1 MRDILNGKK
10 WSCLLINKLYI
21 PTYDRVGSQAC
32 FDSLPVKWKE
42 KTVLVVHP
50 NEIHDGYPTL
60 SCPIQGTGIAPVR
73 HWISKYAEGTR
84 YGVIDDDCVFQYTH
98 RENEEGPSN
107 RSLTDDEFDTMI
119 DLFNSWMDE
128 DFTFCGSDAAW
139 NPPTRDKDFRTNSRL
154 SGNVFYSE
162 NLPVDKLDWTGLPVS
177 EDYYVALQL
186 LTQDYQ
192 NRVSLKYRINPGI
205 TQSAGG
211 CSIHRTLKS
220 HNECLVE
227 LKEKFP
233 AFIKI
238 REKVAKNSGEWSG
251 KTKLAATIY
260 WKKAYQSSQNPVG
273 ANDNDEPD
281 TIRLAS

>member
-1 MRDILNGKK
+1 MFI
-10 WSCLLINKLYI
+10 SKLYI
-21 PTYDRVGSQAC
+21 PTYGRVGSQTC
-32 FDSLPVKWKE
+32 FDSLPAKWKD

-50 NEIHDGYPTL
+50 EEIHDGYPTL

-73 HWISKYAEGTR
+73 YWISKYAEGTR

-98 RENEEGPSN
+98 KENEEGPSN

-162 NLPVDKLDWTGLPVS
+162 KLPVDKLDWLGLSIS

-186 LTQDYQ
+186 LTQG
-192 NRVSLKYRINPGI
+192 K
-205 TQSAGG
+205 GG
-211 CSIHRTLKS
+211 CSTQRTLDS
-220 HNECLVE
+220 HNESLVK
-227 LKEKFP
+227 LREKFP
-233 AFIKI
+233 AFVQL
-238 REKVAKNSGEWSG
+238 REKIAKNSGEWSG
-251 KTKLAATIY
+251 KTKLAATIS
-260 WKKAYQSSQNPVG
+260 WKKAYASSQINTL
-273 ANDNDEPD
+273 EEFF
-281 TIRLAS
+281 S